1 MCTGFVVV
9 LWSHALQDSLAV
21 ERSFF
26 FLFNYC
32 TAWSSQ
38 RPLCQSAASSH
49 NGAAQQRTM
58 NQIPDRSPQVQRP
71 GWQIKTAELQW
82 LSYSTPS
89 SFPSG
94 HPCGDTGLCVCLLH
108 GGKCSHWEH
117 REGLKDGGGR
127 LFVSFC
133 WGRKTA
139 CSFTNVI
146 KPLRTKSW
154 QPKAALKSIM
164 DLNWPVFFTWDKD
177 VNLFQKSCLL
187 LFNVVHHK
195 YRVLGSY
202 VL

>member
-1 MCTGFVVV
+1 M
-9 LWSHALQDSLAV
+9 
-21 ERSFF
+21 
-26 FLFNYC
+26 
-32 TAWSSQ
+32 AWSCQ

-49 NGAAQQRTM
+49 NGAALQRTM

-94 HPCGDTGLCVCLLH
+94 HPCGDTGLCVCVCVCLLH

-164 DLNWPVFFTWDKD
+164 DLNWSVFFFPWDKD
-177 VNLFQKSCLL
+177 VNLFQKSCSI
-187 LFNVVHHK
+187 LFAVV
-195 YRVLGSY
+195 
-202 VL
+202 

>member
-1 MCTGFVVV
+1 
-9 LWSHALQDSLAV
+9 
-21 ERSFF
+21 
-26 FLFNYC
+26 
-32 TAWSSQ
+32 
-38 RPLCQSAASSH
+38 
-49 NGAAQQRTM
+49 M

-94 HPCGDTGLCVCLLH
+94 HPCGDTGLCVCVCVLH

-164 DLNWPVFFTWDKD
+164 DLNWSVFFFSLGQRCEL
-177 VNLFQKSCLL
+177 VSEI
-187 LFNVVHHK
+187 LFNPVCCCLMLFITNTESWALLCFRQK
-195 YRVLGSY
+195 NSQLLRLG
-202 VL
+202 